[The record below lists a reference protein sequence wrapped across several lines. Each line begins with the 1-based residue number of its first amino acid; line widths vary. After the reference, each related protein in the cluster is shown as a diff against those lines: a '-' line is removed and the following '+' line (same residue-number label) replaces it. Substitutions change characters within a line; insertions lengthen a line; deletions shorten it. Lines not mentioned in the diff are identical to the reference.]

1 MKAEIK
7 RILAT
12 YIEADVGATI
22 TGFEKASEEIAKS
35 YEDYAEKG
43 NAKYTTSHIDDYIK
57 ETSVNYLIY
66 MLKKY
71 EGYDI
76 IERWQMN
83 DDFDEWINQKY
94 KYEDK

>member
-35 YEDYAEKG
+35 YEDYAEKKAIG
-43 NAKYTTSHIDDYIK
+43 FWYWIQEMDKPTFDSIQLESDN
-57 ETSVNYLIY
+57 ENW
-66 MLKKY
+66 
-71 EGYDI
+71 DI
-76 IERWQMN
+76 IAY
-83 DDFDEWINQKY
+83 QKY
-94 KYEDK
+94 KDES